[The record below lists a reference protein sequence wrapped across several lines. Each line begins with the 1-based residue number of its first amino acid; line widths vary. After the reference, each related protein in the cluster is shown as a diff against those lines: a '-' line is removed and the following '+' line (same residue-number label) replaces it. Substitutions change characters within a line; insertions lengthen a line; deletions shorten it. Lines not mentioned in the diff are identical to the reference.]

1 MAQDLPYANN
11 QTDIAP
17 DCCETSF
24 IHEEAVRTV
33 RERMPAPEVTQA
45 VADFFRVMS
54 DPTRM
59 RILCALGQS
68 ELCVCDLA
76 ALLGMSESAVSH
88 QLRTLRAA
96 RVVRTRREGRIVY
109 YALDD
114 HHVRTA
120 YKMGEEHVLEV
131 L

>member
-1 MAQDLPYANN
+1 MVQNSLRSETLTDDDL
-11 QTDIAP
+11 DS
-17 DCCETSF
+17 CEATF
-24 IHEEAVRTV
+24 IHEETVRAVRGQ
-33 RERMPAPEVTQA
+33 MPTPEVTRA

-59 RILCALGQS
+59 RILCALGRA

-76 ALLGMSESAVSH
+76 ALLDMSESAVSH

-96 RVVRTRREGRIVY
+96 RVVRNRREGRIVY

-114 HHVRTA
+114 HHVRTV
-120 YKMGEEHVLEV
+120 YEMGEEHVLEA

>member
-1 MAQDLPYANN
+1 MVSDLIRPDHLAAEA
-11 QTDIAP
+11 D
-17 DCCETSF
+17 DCCETTV
-24 IHEEAVRTV
+24 IHEEAVLAV
-33 RERMPAPEVTQA
+33 REQMPAPEVTRA

-59 RILCALGQS
+59 RILCALGRA

-88 QLRTLRAA
+88 QLRILRAA
-96 RVVRTRREGRIVY
+96 RVVRNRREGRIVY

-114 HHVRTA
+114 QHVRTV
-120 YKMGEEHVLEV
+120 YEMGEEHVLEV